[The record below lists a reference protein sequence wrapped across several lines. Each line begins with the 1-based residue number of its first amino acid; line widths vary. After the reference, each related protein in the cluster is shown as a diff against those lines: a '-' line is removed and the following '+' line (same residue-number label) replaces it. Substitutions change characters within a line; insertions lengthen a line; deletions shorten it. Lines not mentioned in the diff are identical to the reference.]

1 MKQSLDLEPDRP
13 RSLGAGTIIAAVVC
27 AGALASAQCAPED
40 VDDSG
45 SNVTQGLDIG
55 TGSLTK

>member
-1 MKQSLDLEPDRP
+1 MKKTTTTKPIPRP
-13 RSLGAGTIIAAVVC
+13 RSVVAVIVLSGFLGG
-27 AGALASAQCAPED
+27 AQCAPED
-40 VDDSG
+40 VEGG